1 MVRIYGSGIPKPWLV
16 KLWCYELFLILGQKN
31 GDPDFGIYDYYEML
45 KIKSVS
51 QRTFTHF
58 IGERVAAGDLILVP
72 SSKGTRRS
80 YKLNDDLKEKFY
92 NSVN

>member
-1 MVRIYGSGIPKPWLV
+1 
-16 KLWCYELFLILGQKN
+16 
-31 GDPDFGIYDYYEML
+31 ML

-92 NSVN
+92 NSVK